1 MFIIISAGYCC
12 CADSLSLYLLLIR
25 MHARLFIRLSISLTQ
40 TVPLDLF
47 ILFIAIDIYSRILVV
62 VALFFFLLF
71 FLAQSN
77 AIGGG
82 RIIRIKETNKK

>member
-47 ILFIAIDIYSRILVV
+47 ILFIAIDIYSRIFGRRRVV
-62 VALFFFLLF
+62 FFSTFL
-71 FLAQSN
+71 S
-77 AIGGG
+77 GT
-82 RIIRIKETNKK
+82 IKCDRWRQNHTDKRDK